1 MATGFFEK
9 KEYPPKVIAMNEAV
23 ISLLA
28 EGREITSLRVS
39 EITERAV
46 IDIMN
51 FSVGKNIGGI
61 GDDLADFAQLA
72 AGDYCSCFVNYTQ
85 SSAYCILHLMNKTLE
100 NSV

>member
-39 EITERAV
+39 EITERA
-46 IDIMN
+46 
-51 FSVGKNIGGI
+51 GI
-61 GDDLADFAQLA
+61 GKGTAYEYFASKAEIIMSAMEYDLDKQIARLA
-72 AGDYCSCFVNYTQ
+72 EMEEKATGFRDM
-85 SSAYCILHLMNKTLE
+85 L
-100 NSV
+100 